1 MKILKTTIPEQSEYK
16 NFIDQIDYADTF
28 KMQVENQNISTES
41 IYIDMFSTLPKWI
54 NQLMFVR
61 NKIVGVFGLKVES
74 LMPKKVTTLKVGEKI
89 GMFTIFAIS
98 EDEVI
103 AGEDDKHLNFRVS
116 ILQVG
121 EEVMVSTFV
130 KYNNLF
136 GKTYMSLIIPFHQM
150 IVKAMMKNYVK
161 NKERR

>member
-16 NFIDQIDYADTF
+16 NFIDPIDYADTF

-74 LMPKKVTTLKVGEKI
+74 LMSKKVTTLKVGEKI

-98 EDEVI
+98 EKEVI

-116 ILQVG
+116 ILRVG

-136 GKTYMSLIIPFHQM
+136 GKVYMSLIIPFHQM
-150 IVKAMMKNYVK
+150 IVKAMMRNYVK
-161 NKERR
+161 NKEKR